1 MMKLFLILGS
11 LNAFLSV
18 ALGAFGAHILK
29 AKIPDKIDVFQT
41 GVHYHMI
48 HAIALLV
55 IALLSDK
62 LGNTSLVN
70 ASGWAI
76 FIGIILFSGSLYG
89 LSLTGIKA
97 LGPIT
102 PLGGLSFL
110 VGWTLLAIAAFK
122 LN

>member
-1 MMKLFLILGS
+1 MKLFLLLGS

-18 ALGAFGAHILK
+18 ALGAFGAHSLK
-29 AKIPDKIDVFQT
+29 QKLTPDKLDVFQT

-48 HAIALLV
+48 HAIALIL

-62 LGNTSLVN
+62 LVNSSSLVH

-76 FIGIILFSGSLYG
+76 FIGIILFSGSLYALSITG
-89 LSLTGIKA
+89 LKIF
-97 LGPIT
+97 GPIT

-110 VGWTLLAIAAFK
+110 VGWVLLAVAAFK
-122 LN
+122 Q

>member
-1 MMKLFLILGS
+1 MMKMFLLIGS

-29 AKIPDKIDVFQT
+29 ARIPDKIDVFQT

-48 HAIALLV
+48 HAVALIV

-76 FIGIILFSGSLYG
+76 FIGIILFSGSLYA
-89 LSLTGIKA
+89 LSLTGLKVF
-97 LGPIT
+97 GPIT

-110 VGWTLLAIAAFK
+110 VGWILLALAALK
-122 LN
+122 MN

>member
-1 MMKLFLILGS
+1 MMKIFMLIGS

-18 ALGAFGAHILK
+18 ALGAFGAHYLK
-29 AKIPDKIDVFQT
+29 TKIPDKIDVFQT

-48 HAIALLV
+48 HAVALLV

-62 LGNTSLVN
+62 LGNNALVN

-76 FIGIILFSGSLYG
+76 FIGIILFSGSLYALSTTG
-89 LSLTGIKA
+89 LKVF
-97 LGPIT
+97 GPIT

-110 VGWTLLAIAAFK
+110 VGWILLALAVLK
-122 LN
+122 LK

>member
-1 MMKLFLILGS
+1 MKLFLILGS

-48 HAIALLV
+48 HAVALLV
-55 IALLSDK
+55 IALLADK

-89 LSLTGIKA
+89 LSLTGIKVF
-97 LGPIT
+97 GPIT

-110 VGWTLLAIAAFK
+110 VGWILLAIAAFK
-122 LN
+122 IN

>member
-1 MMKLFLILGS
+1 MKLFLLLGS

-18 ALGAFGAHILK
+18 ALGAFGAHSLK
-29 AKIPDKIDVFQT
+29 QKLTPDQLDVFQT

-48 HAIALLV
+48 HAIALIL

-62 LGNTSLVN
+62 LVNSSSLVQ

-76 FIGIILFSGSLYG
+76 FIGIILFSGSLYALSITG
-89 LSLTGIKA
+89 LKIF
-97 LGPIT
+97 GPIT

-110 VGWTLLAIAAFK
+110 VGWVLLAVAAFK
-122 LN
+122 Q

>member
-1 MMKLFLILGS
+1 MKLFVLIGS

-29 AKIPDKIDVFQT
+29 QKLTPDKLDVFQT

-48 HAIALLV
+48 HAVALIA
-55 IALLSDK
+55 IAILSDK
-62 LGNTSLVN
+62 LGNTSMVN

-76 FIGIILFSGSLYG
+76 FIGIILFSGSLYA
-89 LSLTGIKA
+89 LSLTGIKFF
-97 LGPIT
+97 GPIT

-110 VGWTLLAIAAFK
+110 VGWILLAIAALK
-122 LN
+122 S

>member
-1 MMKLFLILGS
+1 MKLFLILGS